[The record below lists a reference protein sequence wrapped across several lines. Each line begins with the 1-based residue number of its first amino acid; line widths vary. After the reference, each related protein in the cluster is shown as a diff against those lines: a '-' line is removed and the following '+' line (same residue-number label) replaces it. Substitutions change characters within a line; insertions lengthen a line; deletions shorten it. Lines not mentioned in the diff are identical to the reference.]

1 MRGKEE
7 IRKAITSGQ
16 AILGIELGSTRIKA
30 VLIDVDKAP
39 VASGSYDWEN
49 SYLDL

>member
-30 VLIDVDKAP
+30 
-39 VASGSYDWEN
+39 GSDRLWTR
-49 SYLDL
+49 LLWLRKL